1 MSNNDSGTRAP
12 RDIEASV
19 VPRSASLFT
28 RLAAFVS
35 LLILVTGIG
44 LTIAGYSF
52 ARMIIDQQIA
62 LRIAAE
68 ARERQG
74 LLLTLIGRQAERLQ
88 LFRYDARMANLLDVH
103 EEGLLATEDF
113 AREMSLIVDD
123 YRRSFDPT
131 LSDRYAIGGQFL
143 AVHFVNIEDVTVCT
157 VGTSVLNEPVT
168 RLTEYEEG
176 KTDFTMGFPRRFGE
190 ARRTILAGPIITE
203 NLRRFV
209 VVVELDC
216 GPMLNLMSGPANLG
230 RSGEVIVAREVD
242 GALQLMDP
250 EQDRQLTDRD
260 PKSWPLARD
269 GLRGVASFGPTLD
282 RHGLPALVAVQP
294 LRFQNWI
301 LIAKMNAAEAYEPLG
316 RLGMMLFGLAGGT
329 LAAGVI
335 LSQVFAFR
343 ITRPLKMLVHFAGRV
358 AQGNL
363 RERCDL
369 ESGGEVRLLAQSL
382 NSMAEELESSY
393 ATLEDRVNHRTAQ
406 LIETNKALR
415 HEIEVR
421 QAAEQAFT
429 HERFLLDTL
438 LATLPDNIY
447 FKDRHSRFL
456 RIGHAMAARFGLPDP
471 ADAIDKTD
479 FDFFTDTHAVQ
490 ARRDEVQ
497 LMESGDSVLRL
508 EEQETWPDG
517 RVTWV
522 ETTKLPLRNAQGEV
536 VGTFGISRDITER
549 KRAEIALLEAKEAAD
564 AANRAKSEFVANMS
578 HEIRTPLSG
587 ILGMTEL
594 ALDTNLTPEQR
605 EYLDAVS
612 QSAEAL
618 LLIVND
624 ILDFSKI
631 EAGKLELETTDFQ
644 LLDVLDNALH
654 TLALRAH
661 AKGLELAYE
670 VAGNVPAALIGDPMR
685 FRQVVTNLVGNAI
698 KFTQEGEVVV
708 RVALATATESPADQ
722 VVLQVDV
729 TDTGIGIPAN
739 KQRAIFEAFTQ
750 ADASTTR
757 RFGGTGLGLTISN
770 YLVQRMGG
778 QISVESL
785 EGSGTTFTFT
795 AVFGRKETVTSES
808 APTIPEN
815 LRGQS
820 VLIVDDNATTLQI
833 LREMLQT
840 WGLAPIAV
848 SSGDAALELFRSDR
862 QPSST
867 LAAAVIDGHMP
878 GMDGFTLVQRIR
890 RQPQGTQL
898 PIVLLTSGNRPDDAE
913 WAKRFAVGAQLAK
926 PVRRRRLLQAL
937 RSALGG
943 PALAEE
949 PTSPHQPRP
958 LPALN
963 VLVAEDG
970 IVNQKLV
977 RELLVKQ
984 GHRVQIVSSG
994 ADAVSAWE
1002 SARPDII
1009 LMDVQMPGMDGL
1021 AATASIRER
1030 ELATHQQPTPIVAM
1044 TAHAMK
1050 GDRERCLAAGMD
1062 QYVSKPLRSQQLFQA
1077 MAAALGIVD
1086 SSDPA
1091 SAAVPMATPPSP
1103 SIQGIVDWQ
1112 DALLAV
1118 NGDRATLA
1126 SVSDA
1131 FVSEA
1136 PKLIRQLRETLET
1149 TDAAAFRRAAHT
1161 LKSSLRFFGAHDAA
1175 ELAWQLEVLGKDGDL
1190 EAAARQIDLLIAAVE
1205 SVSQAVRGGP
1215 T

>member
-1 MSNNDSGTRAP
+1 MNENASREWVARAT
-12 RDIEASV
+12 DDAV
-19 VPRSASLFT
+19 VPNSASLFT

-35 LLILVTGIG
+35 VLVLVTGVG

-52 ARMIIDQQIA
+52 ARMIIDEQIA
-62 LRIAAE
+62 IRFVAE
-68 ARERQG
+68 ARERQN
-74 LLLTLIGRQAERLQ
+74 LFLSLIGRQAERLQ
-88 LFRYDARMANLLDVH
+88 LFGNDARIIRLLDLQA
-103 EEGLLATEDF
+103 EGLLGADDF
-113 AREMSLIVDD
+113 AQEMTLIVDD
-123 YRRSFDPT
+123 YRRSFEST
-131 LSDRYAIGGQFL
+131 SSKRQGVGGQFL
-143 AVHFVNIEDVTVCT
+143 AVHFVNIDDVTVCT
-157 VGTSVLNEPVT
+157 VGTSVLEEPVT
-168 RLTEYEEG
+168 RLAEYAEG
-176 KTDFTMGFPRRFGE
+176 KSAFTMGFPRRIRD
-190 ARRTILAGPIITE
+190 AKRTVLAGPIITE

-209 VVVELDC
+209 VVAELDC
-216 GPMLNLMSGPANLG
+216 GPMLHLLASPANLG
-230 RSGEVIVAREVD
+230 RSGELVVVREVG
-242 GALQLMDP
+242 GALQLLDP
-250 EQDRQLTDRD
+250 DQDGQLIDRD
-260 PKSWPLARD
+260 PAHWPLAQD
-269 GLRGVASFGPTLD
+269 GLRGVPGFGPAED
-282 RHGLPALVAVQP
+282 RHGRQVLAAVQP
-294 LRFQNWI
+294 LGYQNWI
-301 LIAKMNAAEAYEPLG
+301 LIAKMDSDEAYEPLG
-316 RLGMMLFGLAGGT
+316 RLGMLLFGLAGGT
-329 LAAGVI
+329 LAAGIV

-343 ITRPLKMLVHFAGRV
+343 ITRPLTMLVHFAGRF
-358 AQGNL
+358 AQGHL
-363 RERCDL
+363 QERCDL
-369 ESGGEVRLLAQSL
+369 ESGGEVRRLAQSL
-382 NSMAEELESSY
+382 NSMAEELQSSY
-393 ATLEDRVNHRTAQ
+393 ATLEERVNHRTAQ

-447 FKDRHSRFL
+447 FKDRTSRFL
-456 RIGHAMAARFGLPDP
+456 RIGHAMAARFGLADP
-471 ADAIDKTD
+471 AEAIGKTD

-490 ARRDEVQ
+490 ARQDEVQ

-549 KRAEIALLEAKEAAD
+549 KRAEIALVEAKEAAD

-605 EYLDAVS
+605 EYLETVS

-631 EAGKLELETTDFQ
+631 EAGKLELETTEFQ

-670 VAGNVPAALIGDPMR
+670 VAGEVPAELVGDPMR
-685 FRQVVTNLVGNAI
+685 FRQVVTNLVGNSI
-698 KFTQEGEVVV
+698 KFTHEGEVVV
-708 RVALATATESPADQ
+708 RVALTAATELAADQ
-722 VVLQVDV
+722 VMLQVAV

-739 KQRAIFEAFTQ
+739 KQRAIFDAFTQ

-778 QISVESL
+778 QIAVESL
-785 EGSGTTFTFT
+785 EGQGTTFHFT
-795 AVFGRKETVTSES
+795 AVFGRKDRLYQES
-808 APTIPEN
+808 GPVIPEN
-815 LRGQS
+815 LRGKV
-820 VLIVDDNATTLQI
+820 VLIVDDNSTTLQI
-833 LREMLQT
+833 LRDMLRT

-848 SSGDAALELFRSDR
+848 SSGEAALELLK
-862 QPSST
+862 PSGQFST
-867 LAAAVIDGHMP
+867 SLAAAVIDGHMP
-878 GMDGFTLVQRIR
+878 GMDGFTLVQQMR
-890 RQPQGTQL
+890 REPHGTQL

-913 WAKRFAVGAQLAK
+913 WVKRFGVSSQLAK

-937 RSALGG
+937 QSALGG

-949 PTSPHQPRP
+949 ASSPRQLRP
-958 LPALN
+958 LPTLN

-970 IVNQKLV
+970 IVNQKLI

-984 GHRVQIVSSG
+984 GHRVRIVSGG
-994 ADAVSAWE
+994 ADAVAAWE
-1002 SARPDII
+1002 SARPDIV

-1021 AATASIRER
+1021 AATARIRELER
-1030 ELATHQQPTPIVAM
+1030 QTHQRPTPIVAM

-1050 GDRERCLAAGMD
+1050 GDRERCLEAGMD
-1062 QYVSKPLRSQQLFQA
+1062 QYVSKPLRSQLLFQV
-1077 MAAALGIVD
+1077 MAAALGIVESAEPAAATVPPD
-1086 SSDPA
+1086 SQ
-1091 SAAVPMATPPSP
+1091 AAPPM
-1103 SIQGIVDWQ
+1103 QGIVDWQ

-1126 SVSDA
+1126 SVSEA
-1131 FVSEA
+1131 FMSEA
-1136 PKLIRQLRETLET
+1136 PKLTRQLRETLEAN
-1149 TDAAAFRRAAHT
+1149 DAAAFRRAAHT

-1190 EAAARQIDLLIAAVE
+1190 EAAARQVDLLIAAVE
-1205 SVSQAVRGGP
+1205 SVSQAVRSGP
-1215 T
+1215 I

>member
-1 MSNNDSGTRAP
+1 
-12 RDIEASV
+12 
-19 VPRSASLFT
+19 
-28 RLAAFVS
+28 
-35 LLILVTGIG
+35 VT
-44 LTIAGYSF
+44 
-52 ARMIIDQQIA
+52 
-62 LRIAAE
+62 
-68 ARERQG
+68 
-74 LLLTLIGRQAERLQ
+74 
-88 LFRYDARMANLLDVH
+88 LLD
-103 EEGLLATEDF
+103 
-113 AREMSLIVDD
+113 
-123 YRRSFDPT
+123 
-131 LSDRYAIGGQFL
+131 
-143 AVHFVNIEDVTVCT
+143 
-157 VGTSVLNEPVT
+157 
-168 RLTEYEEG
+168 EYEEG
-176 KTDFTMGFPRRFGE
+176 KTGFTMGFPRQFRG
-190 ARRTILAGPIITE
+190 AKRTILAGPLFTE

-216 GPMLNLMSGPANLG
+216 GPMLNLLASPATLG
-230 RSGEVIVAREVD
+230 RSGEVIVARESG

-250 EQDRQLTDRD
+250 QQDRQLTDRD
-260 PKSWPLARD
+260 PNSWPLAQD
-269 GLRGVASFGPTLD
+269 GFRGVSGYGPTLD
-282 RHGLPALVAVQP
+282 RHGRPALVAVQP
-294 LRFQNWI
+294 LGFQNWI
-301 LIAKMNAAEAYEPLG
+301 LIAKMNSAEAYEPLG

-369 ESGGEVRLLAQSL
+369 ESGGEVRVLAQSL
-382 NSMAEELESSY
+382 NRMAEELESSY
-393 ATLEDRVNHRTAQ
+393 ATLEERVNHRTAQ

-447 FKDRHSRFL
+447 FKDRNSRFL
-456 RIGHAMAARFGLPDP
+456 RIGHAMAARFGLADP
-471 ADAIDKTD
+471 AEAIGKTD

-490 ARRDEVQ
+490 ARQDEVQ

-522 ETTKLPLRNAQGEV
+522 ETTKLPLRNEHGEV

-549 KRAEIALLEAKEAAD
+549 KRAEIALVEAKEAAD

-605 EYLDAVS
+605 EYLETVS

-631 EAGKLELETTDFQ
+631 EAGKLELETTEFQ

-670 VAGNVPAALIGDPMR
+670 VAGDVPAELVGDPMR
-685 FRQVVTNLVGNAI
+685 FRQVVTNLVGNSI
-698 KFTQEGEVVV
+698 KFTHEGEVVV
-708 RVALATATESPADQ
+708 RVALATSVELAADQ
-722 VVLQVDV
+722 VTLQVAV

-739 KQRAIFEAFTQ
+739 KQRAIFDAFTQ

-778 QISVESL
+778 QIAVESL
-785 EGSGTTFTFT
+785 EGQGTTFHFT
-795 AVFGRKETVTSES
+795 AVFGRKDGLSQEA
-808 APTIPEN
+808 APIIPEN
-815 LRGQS
+815 LRGKA
-820 VLIVDDNATTLQI
+820 VLIVDDNSTTLQI
-833 LREMLQT
+833 LRDMLRT

-848 SSGDAALELFRSDR
+848 SSGEAALELLK
-862 QPSST
+862 SSGQLSTT

-878 GMDGFTLVQRIR
+878 GMDGFTLVQQIR
-890 RQPQGTQL
+890 RQPLGTQL

-913 WAKRFAVGAQLAK
+913 WVKRFGVSAQLTK
-926 PVRRRRLLQAL
+926 PVRGRRLLQAL
-937 RSALGG
+937 QSALGG

-949 PTSPHQPRP
+949 ASSPRQLRP
-958 LPALN
+958 LPTLN

-970 IVNQKLV
+970 IVNQKLI

-994 ADAVSAWE
+994 ADVVAAWE

-1021 AATASIRER
+1021 AATARIRELER
-1030 ELATHQQPTPIVAM
+1030 PTHQRPTPIVAM

-1050 GDRERCLAAGMD
+1050 GDRERCLEAGMD
-1062 QYVSKPLRSQQLFQA
+1062 QYVSKPLRSQHLFQA
-1077 MAAALGIVD
+1077 MAAALGIVE
-1086 SSDPA
+1086 SAEPA
-1091 SAAVPMATPPSP
+1091 SATVPQDSQASPPM
-1103 SIQGIVDWQ
+1103 QGIVDWQ

-1126 SVSDA
+1126 SVCEA

-1136 PKLIRQLRETLET
+1136 PKLTRQLRETLEAN
-1149 TDAAAFRRAAHT
+1149 DAAAFRRAAHT

-1205 SVSQAVRGGP
+1205 SVSQAVRSGP
-1215 T
+1215 V